1 MCGNSDSD
9 VYEIET
15 RSFKLMLSY
24 KTLVRNQMKKRK
36 QINSRFFVHLAEA
49 NRTTLNPCELKN
61 EK

>member
-15 RSFKLMLSY
+15 RSFQLMLSY
-24 KTLVRNQMKKRK
+24 KILVRNQMKKRK
-36 QINSRFFVHLAEA
+36 KISSRFLVHLAVA

-61 EK
+61 

>member
-24 KTLVRNQMKKRK
+24 KMLVRNQMKKRK
-36 QINSRFFVHLAEA
+36 QISSRFLVHLAVA
-49 NRTTLNPCELKN
+49 NRTTLNP
-61 EK
+61 